1 VSNHLCKECHTPYTI
16 GALFCDECGRN
27 LLADKNNILD
37 DDVDFY
43 LHAEAP
49 IGPPAAPGA
58 LARNIEFV
66 ILNSGRRVTLPL
78 AGEIR
83 IGRTDPDRDTN
94 PNLDLSDDDGA
105 TLGVSRLHASLQ
117 STENGVILVDLDST
131 NGTFL
136 HEEGLVAQIP
146 SQLNNG
152 DIFRLG
158 ELQVQIFFEM

>member
-1 VSNHLCKECHTPYTI
+1 MSKHLCKECHAPYMI
-16 GALFCDECGRN
+16 GSLFCDECGRN
-27 LLADKNNILD
+27 LLADKKNKLD
-37 DDVDFY
+37 DDVDIY

-49 IGPPAAPGA
+49 AGPPAPPGV
-58 LARNIEFV
+58 LARKIELV

-83 IGRTDPDRDTN
+83 IGRKDPNRDTS
-94 PNLDLSDDDGA
+94 PNLDLSVDDGA

-117 STENGVILVDLDST
+117 SSENGVILVDLDST

-146 SQLNNG
+146 SELENG

-158 ELQVQIFFEM
+158 ELQVQIFFEL